1 MIEVDF
7 LRELDAFNLALKKNS
22 IEVEQG
28 EQQSPKQG
36 QEMIFEDHTTYTPG
50 DDIRRIDWKA
60 YARTGELYI
69 KRFEEERS
77 ITVHILVDRSSS
89 MDYGTAEN
97 KYDFAGKLG
106 LALAYMV
113 SNTNDRFRFS
123 VFSETVTDIS
133 SARRDA
139 KMASLVDTLNGLR
152 KTPESMVGRCLSEYG
167 SRIKN
172 KSVVIVISD
181 FLVDT
186 EEIEEGLGALKNTDT
201 VLVNTL
207 DASEWDPEKM
217 EGDKILKNPES
228 SSTLRTNITRK
239 IKSDYK
245 TEIENHSSQ
254 AEEIA
259 RKYGA
264 GYVRIS
270 TDDDFFDSFMKVW
283 RSLNK

>member
-7 LRELDAFNLALKKNS
+7 LKELDVFNLALKKKS

-28 EQQSPKQG
+28 EHQSPKQG
-36 QEMIFEDHTTYTPG
+36 QGMIFEDHTTYTPG

-113 SNTNDRFRFS
+113 NNTNDRFRFS

-139 KMASLVDTLNGLR
+139 KMASLVDTLNSLR
-152 KTPESMVGRCLSEYG
+152 KTPESLVGRCLSEYG

-172 KSVVIVISD
+172 KSIVIVISD
-181 FLVDT
+181 FLVDV
-186 EEIEEGLGALKNTDT
+186 EEIEEGMGALKGTET

-207 DASEWDPEKM
+207 DASEWDPNEM
-217 EGDKILKNPES
+217 EGDKILKDPES
-228 SSTLRTNITRK
+228 GSTLRTYLSNK

-245 TEIENHSSQ
+245 TDIEKHSEQ
-254 AEEIA
+254 VEEVA
-259 RKYGA
+259 RKHGA
-264 GYVRIS
+264 EYVKIS
-270 TDDDFFDSFMKVW
+270 TGDEFFESFMKVW
-283 RSLNK
+283 TSLNK